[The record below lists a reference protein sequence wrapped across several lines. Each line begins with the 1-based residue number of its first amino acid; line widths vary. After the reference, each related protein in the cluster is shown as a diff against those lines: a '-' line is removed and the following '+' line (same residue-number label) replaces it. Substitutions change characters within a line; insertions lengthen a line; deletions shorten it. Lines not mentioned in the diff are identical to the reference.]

1 MAWAGMDK
9 DKVVLSGHS
18 LGSQIA
24 GCIGRTISFKISE
37 IMAMDPAGPF
47 FGFPEPTITATDA
60 KCVKCIHS
68 DMGDHGTVV
77 PCGYQ
82 DYYPNGGRRIQ
93 PGCPLD
99 STVFSVCSHNM
110 SAIYI
115 QEASIHPDH
124 FPSVKCNSWNDF
136 KVGHCDRNVTIPMG
150 ETASCEITGKFFLQT
165 NPQKPYGRGLQGT
178 FYDKSLVPND

>member
-99 STVFSVCSHNM
+99 LRANFSSKPTHR
-110 SAIYI
+110 SL
-115 QEASIHPDH
+115 
-124 FPSVKCNSWNDF
+124 
-136 KVGHCDRNVTIPMG
+136 MG
-150 ETASCEITGKFFLQT
+150 EAYKEHSTINRLCRMIRMYLVFNILTCC
-165 NPQKPYGRGLQGT
+165 Y
-178 FYDKSLVPND
+178 SLFHIRRNQQ